1 MDQHHKA
8 WNARVAGQVIA
19 GLRKRNMDGSFAA
32 TAAQA
37 KDAVLAMIPDAASV
51 YRAGSMTSVALDLW
65 PAIAQLPEVRVI
77 DPYRADLTPEEGLAA
92 RRAGLSADIMITGS
106 NAITLDGQLVNL
118 DGLGN
123 RVAAM
128 MFGPE
133 KVIVVVG
140 MNKLSAD
147 LATAKARVRHRAAPV
162 NATRLNV
169 ATPCVAT
176 GLCSDCSSPQRIC
189 NMWGIIERQALPGR
203 IHVLLVGESLGY

>member
-1 MDQHHKA
+1 MDQHQLA
-8 WNARVAGQVIA
+8 WNGRVAEQVIA
-19 GLRKRNMDGSFAA
+19 GLRQRNMEGSFAA

-37 KDAVLAMIPDAASV
+37 KDEVLAMIPRGTSV
-51 YRAGSMTSVALDLW
+51 YRAGSMTTVALDLW
-65 PAIAQLPEVRVI
+65 PAIARLPEVRVL
-77 DPYRADLTPEEGLAA
+77 DPYRAGLSPEEGLAV
-92 RRAGLSADIMITGS
+92 RRAGLTADIMITSS
-106 NAITLDGQLVNL
+106 NAVTLDGQLVNL
-118 DGLGN
+118 DGMGN

-128 MFGPE
+128 LFGPE

-147 LATAKARVRHRAAPV
+147 LETAMARVRHRAAPV

-176 GLCSDCSSPQRIC
+176 GLCSDCNSPQRIC

-203 IHVLLVGESLGY
+203 IHVMLVGESLGY